1 MASSSLIFLF
11 LLLSFSPLLISSHD
25 DDGDF
30 LRLTDRKLLGL
41 KKEKLGHFKFYWH
54 DIVSGQNPT
63 SVTIVP
69 PTVNSTTAFGL
80 LNMIDN
86 PLTLGPKL
94 SSKLV
99 GRAQGFYASA
109 SQSEFALL
117 MVMNFAF
124 IEGKCNGSTITVLGR
139 NPVFNKVREM
149 PVIGGTGVFRFA
161 RGYVE
166 ARTHWFAPNSRNAI
180 VEYNVYV
187 MHY

>member
-1 MASSSLIFLF
+1 MASSSRIYFC
-11 LLLSFSPLLISSHD
+11 LLLSFSPLLISGHD
-25 DDGDF
+25 DNDF
-30 LRLTDRKLLGL
+30 VRPIDRKLLGL
-41 KKEKLGHFKFYWH
+41 KKEKLSHFKFYWH

-63 SVTIVP
+63 SVTIIP
-69 PTVNSTTAFGL
+69 PPVNSTTAFGL

-99 GRAQGFYASA
+99 GRAQGFYAST
-109 SQSEFALL
+109 SQSELALL
-117 MVMNFAF
+117 MAMNFAF

-139 NPVFNKVREM
+139 NPVFNQVREM

-161 RGYVE
+161 RGYIE
-166 ARTHWFAPNSRNAI
+166 AQTHWFAPNSKDAI